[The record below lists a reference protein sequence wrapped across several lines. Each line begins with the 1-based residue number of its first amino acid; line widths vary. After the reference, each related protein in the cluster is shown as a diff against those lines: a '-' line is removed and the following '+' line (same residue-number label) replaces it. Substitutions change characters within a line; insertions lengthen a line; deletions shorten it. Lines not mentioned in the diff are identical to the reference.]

1 MMWKKVSAILL
12 ALSLCVMFGFGSAI
26 ADSAALEKD
35 DTITTNA
42 RGNDNGHPPSVLP
55 PQT

>member
-1 MMWKKVSAILL
+1 MMLKKISAILL
-12 ALSLCVMFGFGSAI
+12 ALSLCMMFGLGSVV
-26 ADSAALEKD
+26 ADSAVLEKD
-35 DTITTNA
+35 ETITTNA